1 MKKAFFGVYNP
12 SIILTYLGVFSSFT
26 GIALL
31 MSKDLSAMPNVF
43 IFLIFSAC
51 FDMFDGPVA
60 RRCKRNEKEKE
71 FGIQLD
77 SLADTISFTAFPAF
91 IMLKFT
97 GVHILSL
104 LIAFFYA
111 FAGIMRLGWFNITT
125 SENIGMFQGLP
136 VVYSALIYPVLY
148 LMLTYLHVKNYGI
161 FFAAASIIISLLF
174 ISNFKMKKP
183 SLKAVLMFAALA
195 VTVIIL
201 LLML

>member
-1 MKKAFFGVYNP
+1 MKKPFFGVYNP
-12 SIILTYLGVFSSFT
+12 SIILTYFGVFSSFT

-31 MSKDLSAMPNVF
+31 MSKDLSAMPAVF
-43 IFLIFSAC
+43 ICFILSAC

-60 RRCKRNEKEKE
+60 RRCKRSEKEKE
-71 FGIQLD
+71 FGIQID
-77 SLADTISFTAFPAF
+77 SLADTVSFVTFPAF

-97 GVHILSL
+97 GVHIFSL

-125 SENIGMFQGLP
+125 NENPGMFQGLP
-136 VVYSALIYPVLY
+136 VVYTALIYPILY
-148 LMLTYLHVKNYGI
+148 LVLTYLKISNYGV
-161 FFAAASIIISLLF
+161 FFAIASIVISFLF

-183 SLKAVLMFAALA
+183 SLKVVLMFAALA
-195 VTVIIL
+195 AAVIIL